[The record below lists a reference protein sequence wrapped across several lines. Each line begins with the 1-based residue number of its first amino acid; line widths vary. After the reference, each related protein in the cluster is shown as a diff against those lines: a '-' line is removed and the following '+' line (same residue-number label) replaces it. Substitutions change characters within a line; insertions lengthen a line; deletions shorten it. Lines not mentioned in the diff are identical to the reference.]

1 MVFRAAVSGGNPLG
15 MRRTDRAGRMSKNPI
30 LDVPLTAVM
39 RPEIALPLQ
48 HVLKLYT
55 VGSLLKAWRNPRN
68 HRSIEQIFDTPD
80 QARHALAV
88 CAAWLGVQT
97 LATHEPVA
105 AWWRGDERVQVGA

>member
-1 MVFRAAVSGGNPLG
+1 MC
-15 MRRTDRAGRMSKNPI
+15 KNSI
-30 LDVPLTAVM
+30 LDVPLTSVM

-48 HVLKLYT
+48 HVLQLYT

-68 HRSIEQIFDTPD
+68 HRSIEQIFDSPE

-97 LATHEPVA
+97 QAAHEPVP
-105 AWWRGDERVQVGA
+105 AWWRGDERVQIGA